1 MDIKERIKDLFTI
14 KNKKNF
20 IISIIILLTVLTLG
34 VIVAVDYIKF
44 RKEET
49 LFVFNEG
56 ETIVDGHKE
65 YRSIQYL
72 GDYSPKL
79 SKYGRETKIYV
90 IAGEEAHNKY
100 LAQGNYQG
108 CASALILGGTHAN
121 EPSGQLTATLI
132 LENISVEDNTVIF
145 IINETNRSAFSY
157 SFPQEG
163 AVTHYTLTTRSGI
176 TRTFK
181 YGTRATNPVDQWP
194 NPDIYTVTRILP
206 NGEKITSKLS
216 STDSRNLNRAYGVS
230 KPKTYTEK
238 VAYGIKQLVIEND
251 IKVSFDLHEASPEY
265 QTINAIVYHNSDSN
279 SDEYDNLLTQT
290 IAVNTS
296 NKMLS
301 DTKVEIGQSFAP
313 ESLRGLTHIEL
324 GTFTN
329 TLMFLCETSNASQ
342 GKLRGAFTEELV
354 TYQVND
360 SYNGDLFYERF
371 NSTRILY
378 ANAVSIDER
387 VARHTMTIFEIIGE
401 YNSLVE
407 SASLETY
414 ISSERATTLKNAG
427 TIDFSLR
434 LYENNSTGENSVTSF
449 YDIDNYILALSDP
462 YEPVKGSPYAMQ
474 AYELIY
480 AYGVGYFLKDTEA

>member
-1 MDIKERIKDLFTI
+1 MKEKLKEFFRI

-20 IISIIILLTVLTLG
+20 IITSIILLLILTLG

-44 RKEET
+44 RKEEGV
-49 LFVFNEG
+49 FVFTEG
-56 ETIVDGHKE
+56 ESIVDGNKV
-65 YRSIQYL
+65 YRHIETL

-79 SKYGRETKIYV
+79 SKYGADTKIYV
-90 IAGEEAHNKY
+90 TAGEEAHNKY
-100 LAQGNYQG
+100 LANGNYKG
-108 CASALILGGTHAN
+108 CASVLILGGTHAN

-132 LENISVEDNTVIF
+132 LENLKVSGNTVVF
-145 IINETNRSAFSY
+145 IITETNRSAFSY

-163 AVTHYTLTTRSGI
+163 AVTHYSLITRSGV

-194 NPDIYTVTRILP
+194 NPDIYTVTRTLP

-216 STDSRNLNRAYGVS
+216 STDSRNLNRAYGVEN
-230 KPKTYTEK
+230 PKTYTEK

-251 IKVSFDLHEASPEY
+251 IKISFDLHEASPEY
-265 QTINAIVYHNSDSN
+265 QTINAIVYHNTDGTKS
-279 SDEYDNLLTQT
+279 EYDNQLTQT

-296 NKMLS
+296 NNMLS
-301 DTKVEIGQSFAP
+301 DCEAEIGQSFAP

-354 TYQVND
+354 TYKVSD
-360 SYNGDLFYERF
+360 DYEGDLFYERF

-378 ANAVSIDER
+378 ANATSIDER
-387 VARHTMTIFEIIGE
+387 VARHTMTILEIVGE
-401 YNSLVE
+401 YNKIYDANNFSQ
-407 SASLETY
+407 Y
-414 ISSERATTLKNAG
+414 ISTERATELINSGKINM
-427 TIDFSLR
+427 SLS
-434 LYENNSTGENSVTSF
+434 LYDDNSTGENAVTSF

-462 YEPVKGSPYAMQ
+462 YEPIKGSPYAIQ

-480 AYGVGYFLKDTEA
+480 AYGVGYFLKDIK